1 MGFVCLGPIK
11 RSNIPT
17 KAVPVFFYHAC
28 YLHDCDLYKCLRRN
42 RLADFCQSSGDRC
55 VRAPRQPSPVSSHD
69 PSAAPII
76 PRAKTRWKKAASAGE
91 QCFGNK
97 TPERR
102 LRIPYT
108 HAGNRLRSCV
118 GKWCAGWAFIGGER
132 CDFCRGFGGER
143 SGPPRRKRGGCSPRG
158 SIIVSLCM
166 GRNAGFPSGQLAAN

>member
-1 MGFVCLGPIK
+1 MFTLQQ
-11 RSNIPT
+11 T
-17 KAVPVFFYHAC
+17 
-28 YLHDCDLYKCLRRN
+28 RRAR
-42 RLADFCQSSGDRC
+42 RLCQSSGDRC
-55 VRAPRQPSPVSSHD
+55 DRAPRQPSPVSSHD

-97 TPERR
+97 TPKRW

-118 GKWCAGWAFIGGER
+118 GEWDAEWAFIGGER
-132 CDFCRGFGGER
+132 CDFVEILSER
-143 SGPPRRKRGGCSPRG
+143 SRPPRRKRGCSPRG

-166 GRNAGFPSGQLAAN
+166 GRNAGFQSGQLAAN